1 MKKIFIKTYGCQS
14 NIADS
19 EQLAG
24 ILSKKYKIVDS
35 LEKADIIILNSC
47 AVKLRTLNKQL
58 DFIKNI
64 PKNKKIFIGGC
75 LPKIVNLRKTYP
87 NISGFF
93 DTNTILKV
101 PELILEDYIIIS
113 NEKEH
118 RINLPRVRKTKD
130 LAIIN
135 ICQGCEGNCGYCAAK
150 LSRGE
155 LKSYKIEDI
164 LKEFKQAL
172 KEKCTK
178 FYLTGQDT
186 GCYGFDLKTN
196 LPSLLKEILKIKG
209 DYKIRIGMM
218 NPNNILNFLDE
229 LIKIYKNE
237 HIVKFLHIP
246 IQSGSDKVLKE
257 MNRFYKVKDFEL
269 IVKKFR
275 KEIPEI
281 KISTDI
287 ICGYPTETEQ
297 DFKKTLDLIE
307 KVKPDVL
314 NISKFSSMHNTRAS
328 KLKQLSSEII
338 KDRSVRL
345 TKLFKSLKK

>member
-24 ILSKKYKIVDS
+24 ILSKKYKIVNNM
-35 LEKADIIILNSC
+35 KQADIVIVNTC

-58 DFIKNI
+58 FFIKNI
-64 PKNKKIFIGGC
+64 PKSKKIFIGGC
-75 LPKIVNLRKTYP
+75 LHKVIKLWKLYP
-87 NISGFF
+87 NISGLF
-93 DTNTILKV
+93 DTNSILQVEK
-101 PELILEDYIIIS
+101 LLSDRITRFS

-118 RINLPRVRKTKD
+118 RINLPRIRKTKD

-135 ICQGCEGNCGYCAAK
+135 ICAGCKGNCEYCAAK

-178 FYLTGQDT
+178 FYFTGQDT
-186 GCYGFDLKTN
+186 GCYGFDIKTN
-196 LPSLLKEILKIKG
+196 LVKLLKEILKIKG

-246 IQSGSDKVLKE
+246 VQSGSDKVLKE

-287 ICGYPTETEQ
+287 ICGYPTETES
-297 DFKKTLDLIE
+297 DFKKTLELIE

-328 KLKQLSSEII
+328 KLKQLSSEVI

-345 TKLFKSLKK
+345 TKIYKEK